1 MIPAAAESVDVEV
14 IPLVTDEMERT
25 EWVSVGL
32 QASPDV
38 VLNQN
43 ARRARVWVYEF
54 GPSAGETF
62 YVSPDGSDEGMG
74 SEDEPFA
81 TIGYAL
87 GRMQAGD
94 TLYLFDG
101 EYYNPGYAEDHGP
114 MGNEHHQN
122 PVIATLNFTGDDSRW
137 TTIAAYPDGNAQRP
151 ILRFDGAGGL
161 RVDAD
166 ASHIIIDGLELYGP
180 NESIQYEWAHEH
192 RWSKES
198 LYSGRGIFSWGPA
211 HHIVV
216 RNCHIHHAPN
226 WDSLQW
232 VRLHLGRK

>member
-1 MIPAAAESVDVEV
+1 MAVPTTVPFNLVGTARENIDFTLWIDGEPLVSPLVIPAGAESVDVEV

-54 GPSAGETF
+54 GPSTGETF

-94 TLYLFDG
+94 TLYLFVS
-101 EYYNPGYAEDHGP
+101 EY
-114 MGNEHHQN
+114 
-122 PVIATLNFTGDDSRW
+122 
-137 TTIAAYPDGNAQRP
+137 
-151 ILRFDGAGGL
+151 
-161 RVDAD
+161 
-166 ASHIIIDGLELYGP
+166 
-180 NESIQYEWAHEH
+180 
-192 RWSKES
+192 
-198 LYSGRGIFSWGPA
+198 
-211 HHIVV
+211 
-216 RNCHIHHAPN
+216 
-226 WDSLQW
+226 
-232 VRLHLGRK
+232 